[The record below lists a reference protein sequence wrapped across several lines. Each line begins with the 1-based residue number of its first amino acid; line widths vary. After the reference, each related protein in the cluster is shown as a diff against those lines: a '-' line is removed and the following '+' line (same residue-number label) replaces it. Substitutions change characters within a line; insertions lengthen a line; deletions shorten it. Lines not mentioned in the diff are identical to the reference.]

1 MLSVDESFET
11 WRQKHPGLHYST
23 SLHSRKRWFRPP
35 GPEEYMSQQVEYG
48 TIMDSIS
55 EHVIEVEGEADP
67 LKIRGFSRSPSSSVQ
82 GGRREYVCK
91 EHRR

>member
-1 MLSVDESFET
+1 
-11 WRQKHPGLHYST
+11 
-23 SLHSRKRWFRPP
+23 
-35 GPEEYMSQQVEYG
+35 MSQQDEYG